1 MPIGPVQLL
10 VISFDKPDFSGEILE
25 ELNRLRENEVIRLI
39 DALAVQKNLDGSLS
53 ALQWSDLSIEE
64 AEGLGA
70 TVGALIGLGVGGD
83 AAIEAGAI
91 AGRQAGSDGHLIDE
105 AEVWDVAD
113 SIEPG
118 SAAAIALIE
127 HIWALPLRAAIA
139 KAGGVAVSDEWVH
152 PLDLVEIGLKTVSLF
167 QPERHRLGAESA
179 RERRIDGKAR
189 IRIEHFVARFDE
201 RHHPERQRHLAA
213 GRHKN
218 LVGRHFDPPRPLQ
231 ILGNR
236 FAQRGNASRGH
247 VAIAPRGKGIA
258 HGVHHRCRRMEVRL
272 AKLQMNN

>member
-70 TVGALIGLGVGGD
+70 TVGALLGPGVGE
-83 AAIEAGAI
+83 AAVEAGAI
-91 AGRQAGSDGHLIDE
+91 AGMQAGSDGHLIDE
-105 AEVWDVAD
+105 SEMWDVAD
-113 SIEPG
+113 AIEPG

-127 HIWALPLRAAIA
+127 HVWAVPLRAAIA

-152 PLDLVEIGLKTVSLF
+152 PLDLVAAGL
-167 QPERHRLGAESA
+167 
-179 RERRIDGKAR
+179 
-189 IRIEHFVARFDE
+189 
-201 RHHPERQRHLAA
+201 LAA
-213 GRHKN
+213 
-218 LVGRHFDPPRPLQ
+218 D
-231 ILGNR
+231 
-236 FAQRGNASRGH
+236 
-247 VAIAPRGKGIA
+247 
-258 HGVHHRCRRMEVRL
+258 EV
-272 AKLQMNN
+272 

>member
-10 VISFDKPDFSGEILE
+10 VVSFDKPDFSGEILA

-39 DALAVQKNLDGSLS
+39 DALAVQKNSDGSLT

-70 TVGALIGLGVGGD
+70 TVGALLGLGAGGE
-83 AAIEAGAI
+83 AGLEAGAI
-91 AGRQAGSDGHLIDE
+91 AGMEAGSDGHLIDE
-105 AEVWDVAD
+105 AEVWDVAA

-152 PLDLVEIGLKTVSLF
+152 PLDLVEIGLLAS
-167 QPERHRLGAESA
+167 
-179 RERRIDGKAR
+179 
-189 IRIEHFVARFDE
+189 DE
-201 RHHPERQRHLAA
+201 L
-213 GRHKN
+213 
-218 LVGRHFDPPRPLQ
+218 
-231 ILGNR
+231 
-236 FAQRGNASRGH
+236 
-247 VAIAPRGKGIA
+247 
-258 HGVHHRCRRMEVRL
+258 
-272 AKLQMNN
+272 